1 MAIEEQSHDTTRIV
15 SGELLE
21 FKKPPNPGKY
31 CFECK
36 VKKDDV
42 VVATKNITVFLKGI
56 CSIEIHVKIP

>member
-1 MAIEEQSHDTTRIV
+1 MAIEEQSHDTTRIG

-21 FKKPPNPGKY
+21 FKKPPNPGEY

-36 VKKDDV
+36 VKKDEA
-42 VVATKNITVFLKGI
+42 VATKRINVFLKGI